1 MERIQNMVW
10 KEDACFGR
18 TVKRAGGYIK
28 HRTTSAGEKP
38 GVQRKK
44 GRVSTATEGEMN
56 CKDE

>member
-1 MERIQNMVW
+1 MVW